1 MRPAPHTEE
10 LPVLQ
15 PPENM
20 TLNDDNSNSD
30 EDNGQQGGDNADCDL
45 TFDASWSSSE
55 PHLLKKNN

>member
-45 TFDASWSSSE
+45 TFDAS
-55 PHLLKKNN
+55 